1 MEAKTKEI
9 NGHNYE
15 VSPFPARHAFKL
27 KAELLRKLGP
37 GLAAM
42 VGAAKGD
49 SLANPELD
57 GAALATGVEAL
68 FSNLGTS
75 DEIMALV
82 EDIVRMTR
90 RDGKEI
96 TGASIDLD
104 FQGQL
109 SDLYKVVWFVLEV
122 NYGDFFEGASFGGLG
137 ELMKSKI
144 ASSISG
150 SPTG

>member
-1 MEAKTKEI
+1 MDAKTKEI
-9 NGHNYE
+9 NGHKYE

-27 KAELLRKLGP
+27 KATLLRKLGP

-49 SLANPELD
+49 SLTNPELD
-57 GAALATGVEAL
+57 GAAMATGVEAL
-68 FSNLGTS
+68 FSNLGTA
-75 DEIMALV
+75 DDIMSLV

-90 RDGKEI
+90 RDGNEI
-96 TGASIDLD
+96 TGESIDLD
-104 FQGQL
+104 FQGCL

-122 NYGDFFEGASFGGLG
+122 NFGDFFEGASFGGLG
-137 ELMKSKI
+137 ELIKSKI
-144 ASSISG
+144 AGSVSG